1 MNGGGPH
8 DMTRWRPTDPRT
20 LATGAIMALYT
31 IFLNGVLAPRPA
43 AAAEVIKA
51 GALQIEAPWLR
62 ATPGGAKVGAG
73 YLRIT
78 NTGNEPDRLI
88 SVSMPLAGR
97 GEVHEMTM
105 ENGVMKMHG
114 LGEGLTIEP
123 GKSVGLKPGGYH
135 LMFLDMKGALK
146 QGDTEPV
153 TLTFA
158 KAGSVTVPFPVQG
171 VGVGAP
177 HM

>member
-1 MNGGGPH
+1 MLKVLCRIAGL
-8 DMTRWRPTDPRT
+8 
-20 LATGAIMALYT
+20 LASIVV
-31 IFLNGVLAPRPA
+31 LNAVAQPAPAP
-43 AAAEVIKA
+43 IKA

-78 NTGNEPDRLI
+78 NTGSEADRLTGA
-88 SVSMPLAGR
+88 SMPLSAR

-105 ENGVMKMHG
+105 QNGVMHMGPLAQG
-114 LGEGLTIEP
+114 LAIPP
-123 GKSVGLKPGGYH
+123 GKTVELKPGGFH
-135 LMFLDMKGALK
+135 LMFLDLKGALQ
-146 QGDTEPV
+146 QGEKVDV
-153 TLTFA
+153 TLTFE

-171 VGVGAP
+171 LGGAP